1 MLCGPGNNGGDGY
14 VAARLLRNWRIKVKV
29 AALTP
34 RESLRGDALAA
45 ATAWDGAVE
54 PAETC
59 SFDGTDLVVD
69 ALFGAGLARDIEG
82 PAAELI
88 ARLNKWRRES
98 GQHVVAVDMPSG
110 IDGTTG
116 AVRGV
121 AVEADATVTF
131 FRLKSGHLLLP
142 GRLHCGALT
151 CAHIAIRSGVLA
163 DIAPDIF
170 VNAPGFW
177 LEALPFPK
185 IEGHKYSRGHALVV
199 SGGASFTGAARLA
212 AAAALRA
219 GAGLVTLASP
229 RDAMAINAGALTSV
243 MLREADDA
251 AALAELLTD
260 ARKNVV
266 AMGPGLGVSAE
277 TREKVESAL
286 KGGSSSRAFVL
297 DADALTSFSDEPERL
312 WQAIKAAPGPVV
324 LTPHAGEFARLFDPK
339 GRSPSGAP
347 LSKLDKARAAARES
361 GAVLLFKGP
370 DTVVAAPDGRAT
382 ILSYASPWLATAGS
396 GDTLTGIIAGLLAQG
411 MAPLAA
417 ASCGAWMHARAA
429 AIFGPGLIADDIAAT
444 LPAVWR
450 ELAGDGLAAR
460 LALAHKDLEI
470 IVREALSLA
479 LLAAILSGGEVG
491 PRLYETVLHETFAR
505 RAAQA
510 LSHRVG
516 LALRAHI
523 LAGLRSGGGRR
534 GGRRLRGR
542 RRRGWSGLRESGG
555 RDETHGQHRSHQL
568 LHGLP
573 FLGSS
578 RLLRDRRVS
587 TVAILSR
594 RA

>member
-1 MLCGPGNNGGDGY
+1 MTQGPYPIEILTTSQMARADSLAIAGGVPSMTLMENAAAAITRTTNQILQKSSGRRVLVLCGPGNNGGDGY
-14 VAARLLRNWRIKVKV
+14 VAARMLRNSRIKVKV

-69 ALFGAGLARDIEG
+69 ALFGSGLARDIDG
-82 PAAELI
+82 PAAELVT
-88 ARLNKWRRES
+88 RLNRWRRES
-98 GQHVVAVDMPSG
+98 GQNVVAVDMPSG

-142 GRLHCGALT
+142 GRLHCGTLT

-185 IEGHKYSRGHALVV
+185 IEGHKYSRGHVLVL

-212 AAAALRA
+212 AAAAARA

-251 AALAELLTD
+251 AALAELLSD

-277 TREKVESAL
+277 TCEKVETVLA
-286 KGGSSSRAFVL
+286 GGSSSRAFVL
-297 DADALTSFSDEPERL
+297 DADALTSFSDAPERL
-312 WQAIKAAPGPVV
+312 W
-324 LTPHAGEFARLFDPK
+324 
-339 GRSPSGAP
+339 
-347 LSKLDKARAAARES
+347 RAMKS
-361 GAVLLFKGP
+361 
-370 DTVVAAPDGRAT
+370 APD
-382 ILSYASPWLATAGS
+382 PF
-396 GDTLTGIIAGLLAQG
+396 
-411 MAPLAA
+411 
-417 ASCGAWMHARAA
+417 SC
-429 AIFGPGLIADDIAAT
+429 
-444 LPAVWR
+444 
-450 ELAGDGLAAR
+450 
-460 LALAHKDLEI
+460 
-470 IVREALSLA
+470 
-479 LLAAILSGGEVG
+479 
-491 PRLYETVLHETFAR
+491 
-505 RAAQA
+505 
-510 LSHRVG
+510 
-516 LALRAHI
+516 
-523 LAGLRSGGGRR
+523 
-534 GGRRLRGR
+534 
-542 RRRGWSGLRESGG
+542 
-555 RDETHGQHRSHQL
+555 
-568 LHGLP
+568 
-573 FLGSS
+573 
-578 RLLRDRRVS
+578 
-587 TVAILSR
+587 
-594 RA
+594 